1 MKYISVPCTPDTN
14 EKAQTWYFSY
24 LKITFTTF
32 ENAALIHLLVYT
44 QGSAL
49 NSYRNKKSLSFSS
62 TLAQIVQLLGLYD
75 LVDPMLLEVFVR
87 WSSHMELLRPSK
99 KFDIDL
105 QSFE

>member
-1 MKYISVPCTPDTN
+1 VKYISVPCTSDTN
-14 EKAQTWYFSY
+14 EKAQIGISHI

-32 ENAALIHLLVYT
+32 ENAAPIHLLVYM

-49 NSYRNKKSLSFSS
+49 NSSLNKKSISFSS
-62 TLAQIVQLLGLYD
+62 TLAQIIQLLGLYD
-75 LVDPMLLEVFVR
+75 REDPMLLEVFVR
-87 WSSHMELLRPSK
+87 WSSLMELLKPSK